1 MRGRALA
8 ALGGIVA
15 ALALGPGLP
24 RASADDAAL
33 GIADLAAYR
42 AALIDQPG
50 STSEGSPVAVGF
62 RELWSHPE
70 VYQGRRVQVQGR
82 VVRRFR
88 QGAFGT
94 FPPLAEVWAVSP
106 AGDPFCLVYP
116 EPPARSA
123 SEPTGTVRFVGT
135 FLKRLRYQGGDGPR
149 LAPLIVGPKPP
160 TALERASSKAPN
172 SSRSIPWL
180 DWMVGLVA
188 ATFVALVLAW
198 QHLRRPARR
207 PLDLDAAPP
216 PVFDDE
222 P

>member
-15 ALALGPGLP
+15 ALAPGPGLP
-24 RASADDAAL
+24 RASADDTAL

-42 AALIDQPG
+42 AALTDRPG
-50 STSEGSPVAVGF
+50 STPEGLPVAVGF
-62 RELWSHPE
+62 RELWNHPE
-70 VYQGRRVQVQGR
+70 AYQGRRVQVQGG

-94 FPPLAEVWAVSP
+94 FPPLTEVWAISP
-106 AGDPFCLVYP
+106 AGDPYCLVYP
-116 EPPARSA
+116 EPPARSTP
-123 SEPTGTVRFVGT
+123 EPIGTVRFVGT

-149 LAPLIVGPKPP
+149 LVPLVVGPRPP
-160 TALERASSKAPN
+160 AALERAPSMAPN
-172 SSRSIPWL
+172 SSRSFPWL
-180 DWMVGLVA
+180 DWTIGLVA
-188 ATFVALVLAW
+188 ATSVALVLAW
-198 QHLRRPARR
+198 QHLRRPSRR
-207 PLDLDAAPP
+207 PINLDVGPP